1 MGMLFENSSSDHSLL
16 PLAFCSYPRFLVWFV
31 EESEGTD
38 KPCAWRKVYLVLYIP
53 QGLAS
58 IHYLSFHREGE
69 VFSFQMEGI
78 GKMFMWKQFFPL
90 FCPMYRKYFGSNN
103 NATTNKMLFSLQIGC
118 CHYLGEGDLN
128 TDFISGQPCSHSTD
142 CRNRRSHLV
151 ETAKELINRQGDE
164 NNRMDKCAFLITPN
178 PVNALNSCPGMM
190 ASISLC
196 KIRRT
201 LSFIYEIVQTQAL
214 CTLRS
219 PGTGTPTPAAGS
231 EPRTDL
237 HPLHTQ
243 GRTPRRT
250 CLPHLLRTRE
260 S

>member
-1 MGMLFENSSSDHSLL
+1 
-16 PLAFCSYPRFLVWFV
+16 
-31 EESEGTD
+31 
-38 KPCAWRKVYLVLYIP
+38 
-53 QGLAS
+53 
-58 IHYLSFHREGE
+58 
-69 VFSFQMEGI
+69 
-78 GKMFMWKQFFPL
+78 
-90 FCPMYRKYFGSNN
+90 
-103 NATTNKMLFSLQIGC
+103 MLFSLQIGC

-190 ASISLC
+190 AAISLW

-214 CTLRS
+214 VHPHPLRDPSQELTSPLSTLRDGRRGGLVFRIYFEPVNLNS
-219 PGTGTPTPAAGS
+219 SACVRGLDGS
-231 EPRTDL
+231 YSGE
-237 HPLHTQ
+237 Q
-243 GRTPRRT
+243 F
-250 CLPHLLRTRE
+250 LRLTISVDSE
-260 S
+260 L